1 MIKECLLVALGGAT
15 GSIAR
20 YLLTLLSAHLAIAS
34 EIATF
39 TANGIGSFI
48 IGLLIASTKG
58 EVYLFAA
65 IGFCGGFTT
74 FSTFSAQTIQLF
86 QNGQRI
92 EGIIY
97 IAASVICAL
106 IFVGLGLYIGG
117 KFLK

>member
-20 YLLTLLSAHLAIAS
+20 YLLTLLSTHLAIAS

-39 TANGIGSFI
+39 TANVIGSFI